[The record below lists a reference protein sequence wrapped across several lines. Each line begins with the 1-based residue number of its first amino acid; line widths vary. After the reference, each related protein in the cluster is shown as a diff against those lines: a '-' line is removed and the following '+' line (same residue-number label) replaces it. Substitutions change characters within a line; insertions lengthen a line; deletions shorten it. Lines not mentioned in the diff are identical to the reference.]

1 VALTA
6 CMHKLLTIC
15 NALLRT
21 NTAWDPEQYKPL
33 AA

>member
-6 CMHKLLTIC
+6 CMRKLLIIC

-21 NTAWDPEQYKPL
+21 HTAWDPAR